1 MKQCLMSNFIPNLPQ
16 DNAKTVVMSTNNK
29 ELVNRVEELGIKVLS
44 SENLSKLLIFEQ
56 YHTDLQLLHY
66 NKDTVFV
73 LKECTSLKEN
83 LKKYFPNVIEISK
96 NIDKDYP
103 NNVMLNCVV
112 LNDKLI
118 CNTKTIADEVLQ
130 MAIKDNLKIINV
142 NQGYTKCSTCIANE
156 NAIITSDKSIYKS
169 CRNEMDVLLIRQGY
183 IKLSGTDYGFIG
195 GSSFKYNRH
204 TLVFT
209 GNIKLHPDY
218 ESIKSFVE
226 NHNAELLSLT
236 ENTVIDI
243 GSIIPID

>member
-1 MKQCLMSNFIPNLPQ
+1 MSNFKPNLPQ
-16 DNAKTVVMSTNNK
+16 DNAIIVVMSTNNK
-29 ELVNRVEELGIKVLS
+29 ELVKRVEELGVKVLP

-56 YHTDLQLLHY
+56 YHTDLQFLHY

-130 MAIKDNLKIINV
+130 MATNDNLKIINV
-142 NQGYTKCSTCIANE
+142 NQGYTKCSTCIVNE

-183 IKLSGTDYGFIG
+183 IELSGTDYGFIG
-195 GSSFKYNRH
+195 GSSFKYNRN

-218 ESIKSFVE
+218 ESIKSFAQ
-226 NHNAELLSLT
+226 NHNVELLSLT
-236 ENTVIDI
+236 ENTMIDI

>member
-1 MKQCLMSNFIPNLPQ
+1 MSNFKPNLPQ
-16 DNAKTVVMSTNNK
+16 DNAKIVVMSTNNK
-29 ELVNRVEELGIKVLS
+29 ELVNRVEELGIKALP
-44 SENLSKLLIFEQ
+44 SENLSTLLTFEQ
-56 YHTDLQLLHY
+56 YHTDLQFLHY

-96 NIDKDYP
+96 NIDKGYP

-118 CNTKTIADEVLQ
+118 CNSKTIADEVLQ

-142 NQGYTKCSTCIANE
+142 NQGYTKCSTCIVNE

-183 IKLSGTDYGFIG
+183 IELNGTDYGFIG
-195 GSSFKYNRH
+195 GSSFKYNRN
-204 TLVFT
+204 TLIFT

-218 ESIKSFVE
+218 ESIKSFTQ

-236 ENTVIDI
+236 ENKIIDI
-243 GSIIPID
+243 GSIIPIA